1 MPRPRRVSAGARAG
15 VNLDA
20 TGGLTAVVARRREQL
35 YHDFCSWAE
44 RELGCHFSQLC
55 CTGLLLGTT
64 LVAFG
69 KFLFYQGSP
78 KYVFS
83 ETINA
88 CADRFKHYRAF
99 FASAW
104 SVLTRWEEEEPA
116 ERSMIIPVSVFKA
129 ALAVSLLWGW
139 PYFAAAL
146 MVAFNGLLRPGE
158 FLTLKRRNLLLP
170 RDLLSD
176 LPVAYVR
183 LLNTK
188 TKRFMLRQHA
198 KISDALTVK
207 FLDAIF
213 GSCAYAEPLFNCSPY
228 VFRRRWDAVFQ
239 TLGVRTDE
247 SSDGVTPKCL
257 RGSGATWLYQVTEN
271 ISSIQWRGRWQQRR
285 TLEYY
290 LQDVTGQLLLADLAE
305 SHRQQIRALA
315 ASSGALMAHF
325 VHSSGFQP

>member
-1 MPRPRRVSAGARAG
+1 MVPK
-15 VNLDA
+15 
-20 TGGLTAVVARRREQL
+20 RREQL
-35 YHDFCSWAE
+35 YSVFCGWAE
-44 RELGCHFSQLC
+44 GEFSCSFSQLC
-55 CTGLLLGTT
+55 CSGLLLGTT

-78 KYVFS
+78 KYMFS

-99 FASAW
+99 FSTAW
-104 SVLTRWEEEEPA
+104 SVLTRWEEEEPS
-116 ERSMIIPVSVFKA
+116 ERSMIMPVSVFKA
-129 ALAVSLLWGW
+129 ALVLSLLWGW

-146 MVAFNGLLRPGE
+146 MVAFNGLLRPCE

-188 TKRFMLRQHA
+188 TKRFMLHQHA
-198 KISDALTVK
+198 KISDSLTIQ
-207 FLDAIF
+207 FLDALFGDWLHGTTLQLLALRVQAALGCGIF
-213 GSCAYAEPLFNCSPY
+213 QA
-228 VFRRRWDAVFQ
+228 
-239 TLGVRTDE
+239 LGVRTDE

-271 ISSIQWRGRWQQRR
+271 ISSIQWRGRWQKRR

-305 SHRQQIRALA
+305 SHRQRIWLRLQ
-315 ASSGALMAHF
+315 AH
-325 VHSSGFQP
+325 